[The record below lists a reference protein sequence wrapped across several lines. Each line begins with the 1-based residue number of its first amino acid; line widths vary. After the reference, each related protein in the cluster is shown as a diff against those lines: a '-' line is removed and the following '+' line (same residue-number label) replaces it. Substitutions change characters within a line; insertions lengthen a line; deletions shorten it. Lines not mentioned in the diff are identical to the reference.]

1 MGTSRHSP
9 SSPSSTMA
17 ALLSALALLSTV
29 NAQAYDASDRASDAF
44 SWVQPLNTTI
54 LDEYNSS
61 PPVYPSRKY
70 IHQIRNQLSWLE
82 TEFLARDVVSI
93 LLT

>member
-1 MGTSRHSP
+1 
-9 SSPSSTMA
+9 MA

-70 IHQIRNQLSWLE
+70 QIRNQLRWLE
-82 TEFLARDVVSI
+82 TELPARGVVSI